1 MQKGVLVEQG
11 IHHELL
17 ARNGAYAELV
27 RKHEIATTSQNHQPY
42 PPPHPLHTAQVQ
54 PAGYGQLYQK
64 PEEAAINDEPYN
76 YQPVLRDA
84 RRRSSSATAGGRVST
99 DAYELKR
106 LWGKAEIKKKRRQKA
121 PLREI
126 THQFRSEQ
134 SLLAQECISALI
146 VGAVKPCLTY
156 IAVRSVITVRC
167 CGAYFRG
174 QPIGSSS
181 ATTSHRW

>member
-27 RKHEIATTSQNHQPY
+27 RKQETATTSQNHQPY
-42 PPPHPLHTAQVQ
+42 PPLHPLHTAQVQ

-64 PEEAAINDEPYN
+64 PEEATINDEPYN

-106 LWGKAEIKKKRRQKA
+106 LRGKAKIKKKRRQKA

-134 SLLAQECISALI
+134 RLLAQECIGALI